1 MLFQVKVR
9 VDLSKMKE
17 FGQKLQMNEL
27 DRSCIRGETYCLKD
41 DPAVGFSI
49 WEIDTTEEF
58 ETKFATVACI
68 LFRSRSERSD
78 YADAGDDGV
87 DAGNIEIGVL

>member
-49 WEIDTTEEF
+49 WETNSKDEF
-58 ETKFATVACI
+58 ESKFATWRAYY
-68 LFRSRSERSD
+68 SEVEVKEVITPMQAMMALMQGISK
-78 YADAGDDGV
+78 
-87 DAGNIEIGVL
+87 